1 MAFISRACWSADFAW
16 NGAVQLSFADAV
28 GLSDSA
34 ETDVRRP
41 MP

>member
-1 MAFISRACWSADFAW
+1 MAFFRRAVWSADFVW
-16 NGAVQLSFADAV
+16 KGGDQLSLADAV